1 MKIYDCFNFFNELDI
16 LEIRLNILY
25 DHVDHFVIVESD
37 LTHSGNNKNFFLEE
51 NMERFSKFK
60 DKIISFK
67 ITDNP
72 EDFNNLKPTKDVEL
86 LKIYHYI
93 NNTSRFNRS
102 TQPDYGRDFF
112 QKESVRRALVNC
124 DDDDI
129 IIFSD
134 VDEIPNPEIFE
145 TLNDLNLD
153 ENIYSLQQRMF
164 YYFINVQKNCDWYG
178 SRIGKYKNMKNQPF
192 NEIRGNPALSV
203 KIENCGWHFS
213 FMGGRKMVESKL
225 LAYCH
230 NDMVY
235 DKVLT
240 ELDNNMKNNIDPFF
254 RDTLQEVEIDSTY
267 PKYLLDNLNKYEN
280 LIKS

>member
-1 MKIYDCFNFFNELDI
+1 
-16 LEIRLNILY
+16 
-25 DHVDHFVIVESD
+25 
-37 LTHSGNNKNFFLEE
+37 
-51 NMERFSKFK
+51 MERFSKFK